1 MQWLLTNKAMNSSVC
16 ACVCMCV
23 CRTISETLSSLLP
36 RECFSIQPEALSTLF
51 NLTMKLDTKAGTRE
65 RWTLCRP
72 CANSLQC
79 RIYFKNEKNPII
91 YLPVLNIVKKGKE
104 KRA

>member
-1 MQWLLTNKAMNSSVC
+1 MAIDQQSNELVRV
-16 ACVCMCV
+16 CVCVCVCV

-36 RECFSIQPEALSTLF
+36 HECFSIQPEALSTLF

-79 RIYFKNEKNPII
+79 RIYFKNEKILLFI
-91 YLPVLNIVKKGKE
+91 FLF
-104 KRA
+104 